1 MGNELII
8 RIIGGLLFIVGIL
21 LLYFLIID
29 EEKLKRENKRENDF
43 GANIKL
49 ITGSLIAIILGL
61 FLMISGKI

>member
-8 RIIGGLLFIVGIL
+8 RILGGLLFIVGIL

-29 EEKLKRENKRENDF
+29 EEKLKRGNKRENDF